1 VINHMDLHV
10 LETLQEVMEG
20 EYPALLD
27 VFIKDSE
34 RRVIELNEF
43 VRDPAFSSANTLSSS
58 RQLADKVHSFK
69 GSCSNMG
76 AAHLTQLCREFEELL
91 RSPAGLDAAETGARV
106 AAITEEFRIVRDL
119 FEVQLQS
126 ALKG

>member
-1 VINHMDLHV
+1 VKNHVDLHV

-34 RRVIELNEF
+34 RRVIEFNEF
-43 VRDPAFSSANTLSSS
+43 VRDPAFSTPQTPQSLK
-58 RQLADKVHSFK
+58 QLADKVHSFK

-76 AAHLTQLCREFEELL
+76 AAHLAQLCLEFEELA
-91 RSPAGLDAAETGARV
+91 RSPAGLGAAEIELRV
-106 AAITEEFRIVRDL
+106 AAITDEFRIVRDL